1 MLHLN
6 KIAISLCFII
16 VVRHRL
22 FHRKNIIMLRCATHQ
37 RTIITY
43 PMVFTKS
50 FTRYQ
55 HHSATTSLLASILVN
70 SSQYSLHFLNSLF
83 FLTSSLLK
91 KELINSICVL
101 MKLLSCAV
109 AFQLLLS
116 ERKIQSGFSNKIS
129 VIGGSTPSL
138 RSASL
143 SLYLKTIINVSVHCA
158 AVTSVALIAFYFI
171 CYSMILDIALD
182 SFYISSTYKFIS
194 RTVVKML
201 LTILRNSYH
210 AYNDSLCCD
219 NVCKSIQISSGT

>member
-1 MLHLN
+1 MRRQPKTSCYSLPYDTERRQS
-6 KIAISLCFII
+6 IS
-16 VVRHRL
+16 
-22 FHRKNIIMLRCATHQ
+22 
-37 RTIITY
+37 ITRQQ
-43 PMVFTKS
+43 P
-50 FTRYQ
+50 RYWC
-55 HHSATTSLLASILVN
+55 HSVAATSLLASILVN

-101 MKLLSCAV
+101 MKLLSCVV
-109 AFQLLLS
+109 AFQLLLR

-138 RSASL
+138 RNASL
-143 SLYLKTIINVSVHCA
+143 SLYLKTIINVSVHYA
-158 AVTSVALIAFYFI
+158 AVTSVALIAFCFI
-171 CYSMILDIALD
+171 CCSMILDIVLD